1 VLANEAQLI
10 FATLPGAIGFI
21 KSGKLIGPAVT
32 TAKRS
37 GALPD
42 VPTVAEAGVPGFA
55 TSSWA
60 GLVAPARTPRAVT
73 GALREAVVKSLAAPD
88 LRERLARDGADPV
101 GSTPEEFGAYI
112 KSELAQW
119 RKVVQQAKAQID

>member
-1 VLANEAQLI
+1 M
-10 FATLPGAIGFI
+10 
-21 KSGKLIGPAVT
+21 
-32 TAKRS
+32 
-37 GALPD
+37 
-42 VPTVAEAGVPGFA
+42 
-55 TSSWA
+55 
-60 GLVAPARTPRAVT
+60 
-73 GALREAVVKSLAAPD
+73 KSLAAPD